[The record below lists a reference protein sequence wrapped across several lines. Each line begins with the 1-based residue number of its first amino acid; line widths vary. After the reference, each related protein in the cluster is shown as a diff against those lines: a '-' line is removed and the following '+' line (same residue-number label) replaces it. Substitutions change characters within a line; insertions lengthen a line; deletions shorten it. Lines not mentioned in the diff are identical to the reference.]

1 MKKLFYL
8 FVMVAGITLASVNV
22 NAQDATSKPK
32 AATCCKSGDKK
43 SCCKSGDKAAAGKCT
58 KKTSA
63 DATTKKDASTTDK
76 KN

>member
-8 FVMVAGITLASVNV
+8 FVMMVGMTLVTANV

-63 DATTKKDASTTDK
+63 DATTKKDASTTSK

>member
-8 FVMVAGITLASVNV
+8 FVMVAGMTLASVNV

-32 AATCCKSGDKK
+32 AATCCKSGAK
-43 SCCKSGDKAAAGKCT
+43 CCKSGDKAAAGKCC
-58 KKTSA
+58 KKASA
-63 DATTKKDASTTDK
+63 DASTKKKSSTTSV

>member
-8 FVMVAGITLASVNV
+8 FVMIAGMTLASVNV

-32 AATCCKSGDKK
+32 AATCCKGGDKK
-43 SCCKSGDKAAAGKCT
+43 ACCKSSDKAAAGKCC
-58 KKTSA
+58 KKASA
-63 DATTKKDASTTDK
+63 DATTKKDATATTT

>member
-8 FVMVAGITLASVNV
+8 FVMVVGMTLVAANV
-22 NAQDATSKPK
+22 HAQDANGKPK
-32 AATCCKSGDKK
+32 SATCCKSGDKK

-58 KKTSA
+58 KKTTAS
-63 DATTKKDASTTDK
+63 TIKKDASTTSK

>member
-8 FVMVAGITLASVNV
+8 FVMVVGMTLVAANV
-22 NAQDATSKPK
+22 NAQDANSKPK
-32 AATCCKSGDKK
+32 SATCCKSGDKK

-58 KKTSA
+58 KKTTAS
-63 DATTKKDASTTDK
+63 TIKKDASTTSK

>member
-8 FVMVAGITLASVNV
+8 FVMVVGMTLVAANV
-22 NAQDATSKPK
+22 NAQDANSKPK
-32 AATCCKSGDKK
+32 SATCCKSGDKK

-63 DATTKKDASTTDK
+63 DATTKKDASTTSK